1 MLRKTHCSE
10 AAHAV
15 QNPKVTLAAWSAG
28 LRKRMNDES
37 SRIVRSKRTA
47 AEAALRVSQYL
58 NAGWVS
64 AGAYYTG
71 LT

>member
-28 LRKRMNDES
+28 LRKRMDDES
-37 SRIVRSKRTA
+37 SR
-47 AEAALRVSQYL
+47 
-58 NAGWVS
+58 
-64 AGAYYTG
+64 
-71 LT
+71 